1 MEKAK
6 SLLAD
11 HQLSINIVASK
22 LGFNYPNHFTRFFRN
37 AAGMS
42 PSEFRQSL

>member
-11 HQLSINIVASK
+11 PALSINTVASR
-22 LGFNYPNHFTRFFRN
+22 LGFNYPNHFTRFFKN
-37 AAGMS
+37 AVGVS
-42 PSEFRQSL
+42 PSEFRQHL